1 MPRALAI
8 DYGKKRCGIAVTD
21 PLHIIATALD
31 TVATKDLVD
40 YVIRYCSEEEVNH
53 IILGKPMHR
62 DGNPVELYQDIV
74 GCKAKLQK
82 ALPDIEFYEED
93 ERFTSKMAM
102 DAMITGGMKKK
113 DRRNKGNV
121 DKVSATII
129 LQSYLESNP

>member
-21 PLHIIATALD
+21 PLNIIATALD

-74 GCKAKLQK
+74 GCKAKLK
-82 ALPDIEFYEED
+82 RHCLILSFMRRMSALLLKW
-93 ERFTSKMAM
+93 RHK
-102 DAMITGGMKKK
+102 
-113 DRRNKGNV
+113 
-121 DKVSATII
+121 
-129 LQSYLESNP
+129 LWC

>member
-21 PLHIIATALD
+21 PLNIIATALD

-74 GCKAKLQK
+74 GCKAKLKK
-82 ALPDIEFYEED
+82 ALPHIEFHEED
-93 ERFTSKMAM
+93 ERFTSKIASQTLVQ
-102 DAMITGGMKKK
+102 AGYKKK
-113 DRRNKGNV
+113 DRQKRENI
-121 DKVSATII
+121 DKISAVLI
-129 LQSYLESNP
+129 LQSWMQR